1 MNNNIIPACII
12 GAGLFA
18 VALKPAPQ
26 PAPIP
31 QAEPVAVATASVTG
45 PSEPVIV
52 WYSTIENAWDI
63 MERRAAYRTRELGL
77 MGQLKL
83 SLGETPLICNRFVE
97 ELRNCH
103 SRRWLT
109 VKSFLTSD
117 WQVISSPQMACRT
130 DINGNGEIEFGDLLA
145 VLNQWGDQATCP
157 DTVQLQCGLGTE
169 NSSTWKRVMQ
179 MSRRCTK
186 IIRETYSVGFK
197 SISNL

>member
-52 WYSTIENAWDI
+52 WYGTSGSTEWGANRSRTFVMRAWSDGTIEA
-63 MERRAAYRTRELGL
+63 MEVAFEYG
-77 MGQLKL
+77 
-83 SLGETPLICNRFVE
+83 N
-97 ELRNCH
+97 NCEF
-103 SRRWLT
+103 SSCDT
-109 VKSFLTSD
+109 

-130 DINGNGEIEFGDLLA
+130 DINGDGSVELGDLLA

-157 DTVQLQCGLGTE
+157 DTVQLQCGLGLP
-169 NSSTWKRVMQ
+169 N
-179 MSRRCTK
+179 
-186 IIRETYSVGFK
+186 G
-197 SISNL
+197 

>member
-18 VALKPAPQ
+18 VAFKPAPQ

-52 WYSTIENAWDI
+52 WYGTGTNSNAYANIGTSEYAIYHLLRAWSDGTV
-63 MERRAAYRTRELGL
+63 EARRVAIRDKAEC
-77 MGQLKL
+77 
-83 SLGETPLICNRFVE
+83 SISDDFV
-97 ELRNCH
+97 C
-103 SRRWLT
+103 
-109 VKSFLTSD
+109 D
-117 WQVISSPQMACRT
+117 WFVISSPQMACRT

-157 DTVQLQCGLGTE
+157 DTVQLQCGLGLPT
-169 NSSTWKRVMQ
+169 
-179 MSRRCTK
+179 
-186 IIRETYSVGFK
+186 G
-197 SISNL
+197 

>member
-31 QAEPVAVATASVTG
+31 QAEPVAVASASVTG

-52 WYSTIENAWDI
+52 WYDAVSMPISISGSGSGSANSYALTMVRAWSDGTIEAKRVD
-63 MERRAAYRTRELGL
+63 A
-77 MGQLKL
+77 
-83 SLGETPLICNRFVE
+83 
-97 ELRNCH
+97 LRCTGPCCEDCP
-103 SRRWLT
+103 W
-109 VKSFLTSD
+109 F
-117 WQVISSPQMACRT
+117 VISSPQMACRT

-157 DTVQLQCGLGTE
+157 DTVQLQCGLGLPT
-169 NSSTWKRVMQ
+169 
-179 MSRRCTK
+179 
-186 IIRETYSVGFK
+186 G
-197 SISNL
+197 

>member
-52 WYSTIENAWDI
+52 WYGTTHIGEPNTRDSNDSASSALLIRAWSDGTIEARSIINNFRPDWDI
-63 MERRAAYRTRELGL
+63 CGVKEYSNPSDCPA
-77 MGQLKL
+77 
-83 SLGETPLICNRFVE
+83 SLV
-97 ELRNCH
+97 
-103 SRRWLT
+103 W
-109 VKSFLTSD
+109 TSD
-117 WQVISSPQMACRT
+117 WFVISSPQMACRT

-157 DTVQLQCGLGTE
+157 DTVQLQCGLGLPT
-169 NSSTWKRVMQ
+169 
-179 MSRRCTK
+179 
-186 IIRETYSVGFK
+186 G
-197 SISNL
+197 

>member
-31 QAEPVAVATASVTG
+31 QAEPVAVTTASVTG

-52 WYSTIENAWDI
+52 WYGSSNGNSSGDIDANAGFYHLLRAWSDGTIEAKRVRI
-63 MERRAAYRTRELGL
+63 YY
-77 MGQLKL
+77 
-83 SLGETPLICNRFVE
+83 
-97 ELRNCH
+97 
-103 SRRWLT
+103 
-109 VKSFLTSD
+109 TSCFNTDSCD
-117 WQVISSPQMACRT
+117 WFVISSPQMACRT

-157 DTVQLQCGLGTE
+157 DTVQLQCGLGLP
-169 NSSTWKRVMQ
+169 N
-179 MSRRCTK
+179 
-186 IIRETYSVGFK
+186 G
-197 SISNL
+197 

>member
-52 WYSTIENAWDI
+52 WYDSVGHGVIDDGGQDPVHWTLVRAWSDGVVEAKR
-63 MERRAAYRTRELGL
+63 MKTNYG
-77 MGQLKL
+77 
-83 SLGETPLICNRFVE
+83 SLQCIVDLDC
-97 ELRNCH
+97 
-103 SRRWLT
+103 
-109 VKSFLTSD
+109 D
-117 WQVISSPQMACRT
+117 WFVISSPQMACRT

-157 DTVQLQCGLGTE
+157 DTVQLQCGLGLP
-169 NSSTWKRVMQ
+169 N
-179 MSRRCTK
+179 
-186 IIRETYSVGFK
+186 G
-197 SISNL
+197 

>member
-31 QAEPVAVATASVTG
+31 QAEPVAVATASDTG

-52 WYSTIENAWDI
+52 WYGNEQLRDEVGNTQAAVLRAWSDGTIEMKVYFPQYFGCDI
-63 MERRAAYRTRELGL
+63 DSSR
-77 MGQLKL
+77 
-83 SLGETPLICNRFVE
+83 P
-97 ELRNCH
+97 NC
-103 SRRWLT
+103 
-109 VKSFLTSD
+109 D
-117 WQVISSPQMACRT
+117 WTVISSAQMACRT

-157 DTVQLQCGLGTE
+157 DTVQLQCELGLPNG
-169 NSSTWKRVMQ
+169 
-179 MSRRCTK
+179 
-186 IIRETYSVGFK
+186 
-197 SISNL
+197 

>member
-52 WYSTIENAWDI
+52 WYAASSGGAVTNYSSSISLGKSQYGGAHVLFRAWSDGTIEAKLVASTRYFFGGNSSETGSCVISRPAGCSNAPDFI
-63 MERRAAYRTRELGL
+63 
-77 MGQLKL
+77 
-83 SLGETPLICNRFVE
+83 SE
-97 ELRNCH
+97 EWH
-103 SRRWLT
+103 
-109 VKSFLTSD
+109 
-117 WQVISSPQMACRT
+117 VISSPQMACRT
-130 DINGNGEIEFGDLLA
+130 DVNGNGEIEFGDVLA

-157 DTVQLQCGLGTE
+157 DTVQLQCGLGLP
-169 NSSTWKRVMQ
+169 N
-179 MSRRCTK
+179 
-186 IIRETYSVGFK
+186 G
-197 SISNL
+197 

>member
-52 WYSTIENAWDI
+52 WYDAVSTSSYYSSSPGSNKVTLLRAWSDGTVEMKADI
-63 MERRAAYRTRELGL
+63 RAHYVP
-77 MGQLKL
+77 
-83 SLGETPLICNRFVE
+83 GEGCPDGYGCEWV
-97 ELRNCH
+97 
-103 SRRWLT
+103 
-109 VKSFLTSD
+109 
-117 WQVISSPQMACRT
+117 VISSPQMACRT

-157 DTVQLQCGLGTE
+157 DNVQLQCGLGLP
-169 NSSTWKRVMQ
+169 N
-179 MSRRCTK
+179 
-186 IIRETYSVGFK
+186 G
-197 SISNL
+197 

>member
-18 VALKPAPQ
+18 VAFKPAPQ

-52 WYSTIENAWDI
+52 WYQSTTVGKLATPSSTEIPSVIYSRAWSDGTIEAKYAFMNRSLTKFNNGNCDLDI
-63 MERRAAYRTRELGL
+63 I
-77 MGQLKL
+77 
-83 SLGETPLICNRFVE
+83 ETDCSSEMAV
-97 ELRNCH
+97 
-103 SRRWLT
+103 
-109 VKSFLTSD
+109 TSD
-117 WQVISSPQMACRT
+117 WFIISSPQMACRT

-157 DTVQLQCGLGTE
+157 DTVQLQCGLDG
-169 NSSTWKRVMQ
+169 
-179 MSRRCTK
+179 
-186 IIRETYSVGFK
+186 I
-197 SISNL
+197 

>member
-52 WYSTIENAWDI
+52 WYDGIGNFVNQGHILRGWSDGTIEIKYVEN
-63 MERRAAYRTRELGL
+63 TLGL
-77 MGQLKL
+77 NTECQLNP
-83 SLGETPLICNRFVE
+83 SDCGAFV
-97 ELRNCH
+97 
-103 SRRWLT
+103 SSAWY
-109 VKSFLTSD
+109 
-117 WQVISSPQMACRT
+117 VISSPQMACRT

-157 DTVQLQCGLGTE
+157 DTVQLQCGLGLP
-169 NSSTWKRVMQ
+169 N
-179 MSRRCTK
+179 
-186 IIRETYSVGFK
+186 G
-197 SISNL
+197 